1 MPLEAGFRMRIPLV
15 AQIGADQRDSD
26 DVALQKMIL
35 IGVVLTS
42 AVAAALW
49 GFVYIAVGARTAGA
63 IPAAYSVLSLANTA
77 LFSMFR
83 RYQVYRFTQLMLIL
97 LLPWLMTISLGG
109 FHNSSAVILWSTLC
123 PLGALVV
130 HDLRSASC
138 WFWVFLILLAAS
150 ALQQSPGASLPSS
163 MVTFFYVLNIGCV
176 LSVVFVMLYYFVDKK
191 NLFQAQSEML
201 LLNILPIEISNILK
215 GEHRTI
221 ADQYD
226 EVSILF
232 ADVVQFTPLARSM
245 SPMELVGLL
254 DEVFM
259 CFDVLVE
266 KYRLE
271 KIKTIGD
278 CYMVV
283 AGVPRPRADH
293 AHALAR
299 LALEMQA
306 CVAEREF
313 HGRQLTFRIGMNSGP
328 VVAGIIG
335 RKKFIYDLWSD
346 AVNMASR
353 MESHGQSEAIQ
364 ITHATYELIKDDF
377 VCEARGTIHV
387 KGSGE
392 MEVWHILGE
401 RPNTLKYL
409 PGMAA

>member
-1 MPLEAGFRMRIPLV
+1 MRIPLI
-15 AQIGADQRDSD
+15 AQIGADRRDSD
-26 DVALQKMIL
+26 EVALQKVIL
-35 IGVVLTS
+35 VCVVLAS

-49 GFVYIAVGARTAGA
+49 GLVYIAAGVRTAGA
-63 IPAAYSVLSLANTA
+63 IPTAYSVMSVANTV
-77 LFSMFR
+77 LFGMYR
-83 RYQVYRFTQLMLIL
+83 RYQVYRFTQLTLIL

-130 HDLRSASC
+130 HDLRAASR
-138 WFWVFLILLAAS
+138 WFWVFLVLLASS
-150 ALQQSPGASLPSS
+150 AFLQSPGASLPSS
-163 MVTFFYVLNIGCV
+163 MVTCFYVLNIGCV
-176 LSVVFVMLYYFVDKK
+176 LSVVFAMLYYFVDKK
-191 NLFQAQSEML
+191 NLFQAKSEML
-201 LLNILPIEISNILK
+201 LLNILPIEVSNILK
-215 GEHRTI
+215 GEYRTI

-226 EVSILF
+226 EASILF
-232 ADVVQFTPLARSM
+232 ADVAQFTPLARSM

-259 CFDVLVE
+259 CFDLLVE
-266 KYRLE
+266 KYQLE

-299 LALEMQA
+299 LALDMQA
-306 CVAEREF
+306 CVDEREF
-313 HGRQLTFRIGMNSGP
+313 RGRRLTFRIGMNSGP

-335 RKKFIYDLWSD
+335 RKKFIYDLWGD

-353 MESHGQSEAIQ
+353 MESHGQIKAIQ

-377 VCEARGTIHV
+377 VCETRGTIDV
-387 KGSGE
+387 KGSGA
-392 MEVWHILGE
+392 MEIWHILGE
-401 RPNTLKYL
+401 RSNGLKHS

>member
-1 MPLEAGFRMRIPLV
+1 MWIPLI
-15 AQIGADQRDSD
+15 AKIGVDRRDSD

-35 IGVVLTS
+35 VSVVLTS

-49 GFVYIAVGARTAGA
+49 GLVYIGVGARAAGS
-63 IPAAYSVLSLANTA
+63 IPAAYSALSLANTF
-77 LFSMFR
+77 LFGMFR
-83 RYQVYRFTQLMLIL
+83 RYQVYRFTQLALIL

-109 FHNSSAVILWSTLC
+109 FHTSSAVILWSTLC

-130 HDLRSASC
+130 HDLRTASRWFWAFLVLLASSALLQSSDGSAS
-138 WFWVFLILLAAS
+138 L
-150 ALQQSPGASLPSS
+150 SLS
-163 MVTFFYVLNIGCV
+163 MVTFFYILNIGCV
-176 LSVVFVMLYYFVDKK
+176 LSIAFAMLYYFVDKK
-191 NLFQAQSEML
+191 NRFQARSEML

-215 GEHRTI
+215 GEYRTI

-226 EVSILF
+226 AASILF
-232 ADVVQFTPLARSM
+232 ADVVQFTPMARSM
-245 SPMELVGLL
+245 SPMDLVGLL

-259 CFDVLVE
+259 CFDLLVD
-266 KYRLE
+266 KYQLE

-306 CVAEREF
+306 CVAARDF
-313 HGRQLTFRIGMNSGP
+313 GGRRLTFRIGMNSGP

-335 RKKFIYDLWSD
+335 RKKFIYDLWGD

-353 MESHGQSEAIQ
+353 MESYGQSEAIQ

-377 VCEARGTIHV
+377 VCETRGTIDV

-392 MEVWHILGE
+392 MEIWHILGE
-401 RPNTLKYL
+401 RPNDQEYL